1 MHNNQ
6 TLLHV
11 TFSPKTTIYSLDH
24 CEAIISVFKTP
35 YVETSEVKVSAV
47 AVGASLET
55 KGCKVMTFCVAVVV
69 FPLVL
74 PPSLS
79 PCVLPL
85 LKLQSHNTN
94 LIN

>member
-1 MHNNQ
+1 MHNNR

-24 CEAIISVFKTP
+24 CEAIISVFKTQ
-35 YVETSEVKVSAV
+35 YVETSVVKVSAV

-55 KGCKVMTFCVAVVV
+55 KGCKVTTFCVAVVV